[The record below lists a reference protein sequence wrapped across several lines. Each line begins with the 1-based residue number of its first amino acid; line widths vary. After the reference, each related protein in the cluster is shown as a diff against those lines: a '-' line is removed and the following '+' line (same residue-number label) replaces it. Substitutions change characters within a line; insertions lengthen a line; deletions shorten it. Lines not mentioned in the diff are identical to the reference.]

1 MSATGDADPVTR
13 DRLDSAWQQAV
24 AALLAEPRPDGHWV
38 GELSP
43 SALSTS
49 TALMALLQLRHQGVA
64 IDSRVLAGGV
74 DWLIAEQGP
83 DGGWGDTSLSHS
95 NISTTMLV
103 RATLTEIR
111 RTAGGESIGEVP
123 AAALERAEAAI
134 HQFGGVPALLA
145 RYGRDRTFS
154 IPILTHCALAGLVE
168 WREIPRLP
176 FELACLPQR
185 FYKSV
190 RLPVVSYALPALI
203 AIGQVRHGMGPP
215 WNPLTRWIRDAARAP
230 SLRVLEQIQPA
241 SGGYLEATPLT
252 SFVTMSLAA
261 LGQARHPVAE
271 RGLQFLLESV
281 RPDGSWPID
290 TNLATWVTT
299 LAINALGPELPRDLR
314 PPLQQWLLNQ
324 QWRQTHPYTN
334 SPPGG
339 WAWTDLS
346 GGVPDADDTPGAIL
360 ALLTL
365 AGTSEPPVAVRDAI
379 TAAVGWLLGLQN
391 RDGGWPT
398 FCRGWGLLPFDR
410 SSCDLTAH
418 AVRAL
423 HAARGWLDGQLVER
437 VGTATDRAIR
447 FLRGQQRSDGAWL
460 PLWFGN
466 QDVPGDENP
475 TYGTARVL
483 LACRDL
489 VSDRPELEE
498 LMVRGAAW
506 LAGCQNP
513 DGGFG
518 GGGGTRSTL
527 EETGLALEALCSLP
541 VAARVSPGV
550 IHAGIAWLTEAVE
563 RAAWR
568 EPSPIGFYFAKLWYF
583 ERLYPLVFSIAA
595 LRQAR
600 AWLRGAA

>member
-24 AALLAEPRPDGHWV
+24 AALLAELRPDGHWV

-49 TALMALLQLRHQGVA
+49 TALMALLQLRQQGVA
-64 IDSRVLAGGV
+64 IDSRVLAGGG
-74 DWLIAEQGP
+74 DWLIAEQCP

-215 WNPLTRWIRDAARAP
+215 WNPLTRWIRNAARAP

-299 LAINALGPELPRDLR
+299 LAINALGPELPPDLR
-314 PPLQQWLLNQ
+314 PSLQQWLLNQ

-365 AGTSEPPVAVRDAI
+365 AGTSEPPEAVRDAI
-379 TAAVGWLLGLQN
+379 TAAVVWLLGLQN

-423 HAARGWLDGQLVER
+423 HAARRWLDSKLVER

-447 FLRGQQRSDGAWL
+447 FLRIQQRSDGAWL

-489 VSDRPELEE
+489 ISDRPELEE

-506 LAGCQNP
+506 LAGCQNS

-541 VAARVSPGV
+541 VAARISPRV

-563 RAAWR
+563 RGAWR

-583 ERLYPLVFSIAA
+583 ERLYPLVFSLAA

-600 AWLRGAA
+600 AWLRGAV

>member
-24 AALLAEPRPDGHWV
+24 AALLAELRPDGHWV

-49 TALMALLQLRHQGVA
+49 TALMALLQLRQQGVA

-74 DWLIAEQGP
+74 DWLIAEQCP

-215 WNPLTRWIRDAARAP
+215 WNPLTRWIRNAARAP

-365 AGTSEPPVAVRDAI
+365 AGTSEPPEAVRDAI
-379 TAAVGWLLGLQN
+379 TAAVVWLLGLQN

-423 HAARGWLDGQLVER
+423 HAARRWLDSKLVER

-447 FLRGQQRSDGAWL
+447 FLRIQQRSDGAWL

-489 VSDRPELEE
+489 ISDRPELEE

-506 LAGCQNP
+506 LAGCQNS

-541 VAARVSPGV
+541 VAARISPRV

-563 RAAWR
+563 RGAWR

-583 ERLYPLVFSIAA
+583 ERLYPLVFSLAA

-600 AWLRGAA
+600 AWLRGAV

>member
-1 MSATGDADPVTR
+1 MPATGDADPVTR

-134 HQFGGVPALLA
+134 LQFGGVPALLA

-230 SLRVLEQIQPA
+230 SLRVLEQIQPV

-489 VSDRPELEE
+489 ISDRPELEE

>member
-1 MSATGDADPVTR
+1 MPATGDADPVTR

-134 HQFGGVPALLA
+134 LQFGGVPALLA

-583 ERLYPLVFSIAA
+583 ERLYPLVFSLAA

-600 AWLRGAA
+600 AWLRGAV

>member
-1 MSATGDADPVTR
+1 MPATGDADPVTR

-299 LAINALGPELPRDLR
+299 LAINALGPELPPDLR

-437 VGTATDRAIR
+437 VGTATDRAIQ

-489 VSDRPELEE
+489 ISDRPELEE

-550 IHAGIAWLTEAVE
+550 IQAGIAWLTEAVE

>member
-24 AALLAEPRPDGHWV
+24 AALLAELRPDGHWV

-49 TALMALLQLRHQGVA
+49 TALMALLQLRQQGVA

-74 DWLIAEQGP
+74 DWLIAEQCP

-215 WNPLTRWIRDAARAP
+215 WNPLTRWIRNAARAP

-299 LAINALGPELPRDLR
+299 LAINALGPELPPDLR
-314 PPLQQWLLNQ
+314 PSLQQWLLNQ

-365 AGTSEPPVAVRDAI
+365 AGTSEPPEAVRDAI
-379 TAAVGWLLGLQN
+379 TAAVVWLLGLQN

-437 VGTATDRAIR
+437 VGTATDRAIQ

-489 VSDRPELEE
+489 ISDRPELED

-506 LAGCQNP
+506 LAGCQNS

-541 VAARVSPGV
+541 VAARISPRV

-563 RAAWR
+563 RGAWR

-583 ERLYPLVFSIAA
+583 ERLYPLVFSLAA

-600 AWLRGAA
+600 AWLRGAV

>member
-1 MSATGDADPVTR
+1 MPATGDADPVTR

-134 HQFGGVPALLA
+134 LQFGGVPALLA

-550 IHAGIAWLTEAVE
+550 IQAGIAWLTEAVE

>member
-1 MSATGDADPVTR
+1 MPATGDADPVTR

-134 HQFGGVPALLA
+134 LQFGGVPALLA

-437 VGTATDRAIR
+437 VGTATDRAIQ

-550 IHAGIAWLTEAVE
+550 IQAGIAWLTEAVE

>member
-24 AALLAEPRPDGHWV
+24 AALLAELRPDGHWV

-49 TALMALLQLRHQGVA
+49 TALMALLQLRQQGVA

-74 DWLIAEQGP
+74 DWLIAEQCP

-215 WNPLTRWIRDAARAP
+215 WNPLTRWIRNAARAP

-379 TAAVGWLLGLQN
+379 AAAVGWLLGLQN

-423 HAARGWLDGQLVER
+423 HAARGLLDGQLVER

-489 VSDRPELEE
+489 ISDRPELED

-506 LAGCQNP
+506 LAGCQNS

-541 VAARVSPGV
+541 VAARISPRV

-563 RAAWR
+563 RGAWR

-583 ERLYPLVFSIAA
+583 ERLYPLVFSLAA

-600 AWLRGAA
+600 AWLRGAV